1 MKRLNKPFI
10 SIYRDVLSSPHLTS
24 DEKVLLSY
32 LFHWFHIY
40 TDEPNPTLYCPTN
53 HSISINLGMSNDT
66 VTKTLVS
73 LNEKQLIKISPT
85 DDGQRIVFVAY
96 GFDEPAHVYGE
107 KRNG

>member
-1 MKRLNKPFI
+1 
-10 SIYRDVLSSPHLTS
+10 
-24 DEKVLLSY
+24 
-32 LFHWFHIY
+32 
-40 TDEPNPTLYCPTN
+40 
-53 HSISINLGMSNDT
+53 MSNDT